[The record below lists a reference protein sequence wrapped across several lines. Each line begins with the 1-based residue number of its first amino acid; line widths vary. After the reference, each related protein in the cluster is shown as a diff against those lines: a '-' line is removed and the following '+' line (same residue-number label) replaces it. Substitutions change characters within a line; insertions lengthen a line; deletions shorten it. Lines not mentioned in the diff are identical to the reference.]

1 MFGMNFFDMG
11 GPGAPR
17 PFKNQYRCYSV
28 SMLPDSEHRN
38 ESLEHGGKII
48 MPPSALDQLTRLN
61 IVYPML
67 FKLTNTTSG
76 RTTHCGVLEFV
87 AGEGKIYIPYWM
99 MQNLT
104 CEEGGFIQVESASLP
119 VATFAKFQ
127 PHSTDFLDMTN
138 PKAVLEARLRN
149 FACLSK
155 DDVIAIQYND
165 KVYEMSVLETKP
177 ANAVSVIECD
187 LNVDFAPPVGYQEPT
202 RPVAGTSSSTSVGG
216 GSSGGRGPEG
226 ARAGC
231 GGSST
236 PGNAIGAGG
245 SLDMQP
251 EMDVSELLP
260 EQTGFIPFVG
270 SGNRLDG
277 KKSRV
282 SDQMVERPK
291 QEYVR
296 GIPDYY
302 FQVGT
307 LNFIRSRAPA
317 AVANGGK
324 EDDKKESN
332 FTAFQGQGKSLR
344 QAKSSGRK

>member
-1 MFGMNFFDMG
+1 
-11 GPGAPR
+11 
-17 PFKNQYRCYSV
+17 
-28 SMLPDSEHRN
+28 
-38 ESLEHGGKII
+38 

-67 FKLTNTTSG
+67 FKLTSTTSG

-87 AGEGKIYIPYWM
+87 ADEGKIYIPYWM

-202 RPVAGTSSSTSVGG
+202 PVAGTSSSSSGAGSSSGRRAGAEGG
-216 GSSGGRGPEG
+216 GSGG
-226 ARAGC
+226 A
-231 GGSST
+231 
-236 PGNAIGAGG
+236 AGG
-245 SLDMQP
+245 GHLDQP

-296 GIPDYY
+296 GIPDYD

-324 EDDKKESN
+324 EADDKKDSN

>member
-11 GPGAPR
+11 GAGAPR

-28 SMLPDSEHRN
+28 SMMPDDRN

-67 FKLTNTTSG
+67 FKLSNSISG
-76 RTTHCGVLEFV
+76 RTTHCGVLEFI
-87 AGEGKIYIPYWM
+87 ADEGKIYIPYWM

-104 CEEGGFIQVESASLP
+104 CEEGGLITVESASLP

-127 PHSTDFLDMTN
+127 PHSVEFLDMTN

-187 LNVDFAPPVGYQEPT
+187 LNVDFAPPVGYQEPK
-202 RPVAGTSSSTSVGG
+202 PGTSGRASSASGSQGGVGSGAGRSVGG
-216 GSSGGRGPEG
+216 ASTSGGSGMAVDEE
-226 ARAGC
+226 
-231 GGSST
+231 
-236 PGNAIGAGG
+236 
-245 SLDMQP
+245 P
-251 EMDVSELLP
+251 EMDVSKLLP

-277 KKSRV
+277 KKSRKSSETV
-282 SDQMVERPK
+282 VVERPK

-296 GIPDYY
+296 GIPDYD

-307 LNFIRSRAPA
+307 LNFIRSKAPS
-317 AVANGGK
+317 AVTNGRD
-324 EDDKKESN
+324 EDKKESS
-332 FTAFQGQGKSLR
+332 FTAFQGKGKSLR
-344 QAKSSGRK
+344 QAKSSGQK